1 MSGSLLSFSVVC
13 RVAVALLWVPA
24 LSQAVELGELGVH
37 SEGSGELNLEV
48 DLGAVVPAE
57 LATLSIS
64 LASRSEFSEAGIAY
78 PKYADSLEFRIL
90 EGVNGTYY
98 VAITTAIPVEET
110 VVHLL
115 LSATWSRGKVVR
127 EYTAWLNPPLFAPDS
142 VAGVV
147 LPSTVEVQPGDTLSG
162 IVHSLDLPGS
172 LTRFQGYT
180 AILEA
185 NPDAFIDG
193 NMNRLLAGAVLE
205 IPPHDVISRTS
216 PETALQQFLVQSEQ
230 YNQYLSQIGHFKQPQ
245 TGSGETEIQSG
256 GGPEEE
262 ARLSIG
268 QEVVEEELSA
278 ALEGESGGSG
288 QISALEIQSAQVEET
303 LLSAEAQSEEIK
315 EELTEM
321 QAREEQVSTL
331 IEIESSTPVILQN
344 PAGTAEKEPENALVA
359 PDEPDSRGTGES
371 PAGEGEDADAAM
383 EEIAAVPSSEP
394 TDAET
399 RVGTDIGT
407 DAGKTAGS
415 EPASE
420 PDSETAQGEAVT
432 GEDTSA
438 EDAATAN
445 VTDDPPEKDPST
457 VSGEAPPSSIMGSLS
472 AMFGGLGDYVLKIIA
487 GLLVLM
493 AVLFF
498 YRRRNSQQKPAVD
511 GAADPHSGGR
521 PHAGAGSATPGESLS
536 PLQTD
541 GKGVADGEGAISR
554 PEIDDPLAEAE
565 VYLAYHREEQA
576 IQVLEEA
583 YHASPERHDLAE
595 KLLEIFHQHNDRIAF
610 DTLAGELRTRMGES
624 PGPVWDRVAAM
635 GRKISPG
642 NPGYEETEVAPDI
655 PEPPD
660 HQEEAGTLATDDAW
674 FSATDEP
681 LTGKVDQYE
690 KSRIALQLAE
700 TYAQLGEKDIAKGYV
715 DEILQE
721 GSRKQRKKAE
731 KIAKKWEL

>member
-205 IPPHDVISRTS
+205 IPSHDVISRTS
-216 PETALQQFLVQSEQ
+216 PETALQQFLAQSEQ

-245 TGSGETEIQSG
+245 TGSGETEVQSG

-331 IEIESSTPVILQN
+331 IEIESSTPVILQD
-344 PAGTAEKEPENALVA
+344 PAGPAEKELENALVA

-383 EEIAAVPSSEP
+383 EEIAVVPSSEP
-394 TDAET
+394 ADAET
-399 RVGTDIGT
+399 QVGTG
-407 DAGKTAGS
+407 AGKTA
-415 EPASE
+415 A
-420 PDSETAQGEAVT
+420 SETAQGEAVT

-445 VTDDPPEKDPST
+445 VTDDPLEKDPST

-521 PHAGAGSATPGESLS
+521 PHAGAGPATPGESLS
-536 PLQTD
+536 PPQAD
-541 GKGVADGEGAISR
+541 GKGVADEEGAISR